1 MWHQMPEQ
9 ELAYIN
15 RRHSDL
21 IAEAAGYRLA
31 GRRMSNER
39 QPFTGLRIQIGRLLI
54 MVGQM
59 NVDLTLPPASASTS
73 RPPFA

>member
-1 MWHQMPEQ
+1 MWRQMPEQ

-21 IAEAAGYRLA
+21 IAEAAGSRLA
-31 GRRMSNER
+31 GRHTANEGQR
-39 QPFTGLRIQIGRLLI
+39 FTGLRIQVGRLLI

-59 NVDLTLPPASASTS
+59 NADLTLPPSAASTS
-73 RPPFA
+73 RPPVA